1 MTQIPEVAYTHAGKF
16 HADDVFSAALLR
28 ILRPDIRF
36 VRAMGLP
43 EGFEGF
49 AFDIGWGR
57 FDHHQKDAPVR
68 ENGVPYAAFGLLW
81 REFGQTLLGEEAD
94 NFDEHF
100 IQPLD
105 LEDNTGCGHP
115 LAAAIAAFNPC
126 WDSDED
132 PDQNFEKAVQVAHAI
147 LTRKIAEVN
156 GIRRAGS
163 LVRAAISRMQNHIVV
178 LDRYAPWKQFAVES
192 DAQFVVYPSQRGGF
206 SAQGVPVSQQDNT
219 LRLPFPESWAGQP
232 AGELQRLSGIATLR
246 FCHNNRF
253 LISADTASGRH
264 RGLPAHPTG
273 RKIAQTKRER
283 KFQADGICAPFSFTS
298 CPAAAAGSRLRR

>member
-1 MTQIPEVAYTHAGKF
+1 MRENSTLTTFFLLPCCGSCTPT
-16 HADDVFSAALLR
+16 SALCG
-28 ILRPDIRF
+28 PWDW
-36 VRAMGLP
+36 P

-126 WDSDED
+126 WDSDEN

-163 LVRAAISRMQNHIVV
+163 LVRAAISRMQKHIVV

-232 AGELQRLSGIATLR
+232 AEELQRLSRHRHFAFLPQQPLLNLR
-246 FCHNNRF
+246 RHPR
-253 LISADTASGRH
+253 GRH
-264 RGLPAHPTG
+264 PSLPAHPTG

-283 KFQADGICAPFSFTS
+283 KSQPDGICAPFSFTS
-298 CPAAAAGSRLRR
+298 CPAAAAGGRLRR

>member
-1 MTQIPEVAYTHAGKF
+1 M
-16 HADDVFSAALLR
+16 
-28 ILRPDIRF
+28 
-36 VRAMGLP
+36 
-43 EGFEGF
+43 
-49 AFDIGWGR
+49 
-57 FDHHQKDAPVR
+57 R
-68 ENGVPYAAFGLLW
+68 ENSTLTTFFLPPCCGSCALTSALCGPWDCRRALRVLLLTSDGAGLTTTRRTRLCAKTASHTPPFGLLW

-163 LVRAAISRMQNHIVV
+163 LVRAAISRMQNRIVV

-219 LRLPFPESWAGQP
+219 LRLPFPESWARAA

-253 LISADTASGRH
+253 LISADTQEDA
-264 RGLPAHPTG
+264 
-273 RKIAQTKRER
+273 I
-283 KFQADGICAPFSFTS
+283 QACLLTQQ
-298 CPAAAAGSRLRR
+298 AAK

>member
-163 LVRAAISRMQNHIVV
+163 LVRAAISRMQKHIVV

-219 LRLPFPESWAGQP
+219 LRLPFPESRAGQP
-232 AGELQRLSGIATLR
+232 AVELQRLSGIATLR

-253 LISADTASGRH
+253 LISADTQEDA
-264 RGLPAHPTG
+264 
-273 RKIAQTKRER
+273 I
-283 KFQADGICAPFSFTS
+283 QACLLTQQ
-298 CPAAAAGSRLRR
+298 AAK

>member
-126 WDSDED
+126 WDSDEN

-178 LDRYAPWKQFAVES
+178 LDRYAPWKQFAV
-192 DAQFVVYPSQRGGF
+192 
-206 SAQGVPVSQQDNT
+206 
-219 LRLPFPESWAGQP
+219 
-232 AGELQRLSGIATLR
+232 
-246 FCHNNRF
+246 
-253 LISADTASGRH
+253 
-264 RGLPAHPTG
+264 
-273 RKIAQTKRER
+273 
-283 KFQADGICAPFSFTS
+283 
-298 CPAAAAGSRLRR
+298 

>member
-115 LAAAIAAFNPC
+115 LASI
-126 WDSDED
+126 
-132 PDQNFEKAVQVAHAI
+132 
-147 LTRKIAEVN
+147 
-156 GIRRAGS
+156 
-163 LVRAAISRMQNHIVV
+163 
-178 LDRYAPWKQFAVES
+178 
-192 DAQFVVYPSQRGGF
+192 
-206 SAQGVPVSQQDNT
+206 
-219 LRLPFPESWAGQP
+219 P
-232 AGELQRLSGIATLR
+232 AGTRTRTRTRTL
-246 FCHNNRF
+246 
-253 LISADTASGRH
+253 
-264 RGLPAHPTG
+264 
-273 RKIAQTKRER
+273 KRR
-283 KFQADGICAPFSFTS
+283 YR
-298 CPAAAAGSRLRR
+298 SRTPS